1 VSVEFRILGPVGA
14 LVDGEPVALG
24 APKQRALLAALLLAA
39 GEVLSRER
47 LIDELWGEQ
56 PPRSAVQSLQVY
68 VHGLRQAIGAALVE
82 THGTGYRLAAAP
94 DQVDVRRFEQ
104 LVSAA
109 RQALPDGR
117 PGHATEDL
125 SAALRLWRGSP
136 LADLAGEPIHDR
148 EAGRLDS
155 LRLDAVELQNDA
167 ELALG
172 RHEQLLGRLELLI
185 AAEPYREHLR
195 AQHVLALYRSGRQK
209 DALEAHRAARAA
221 LVEELGVDPG
231 PELRELETRILR
243 HDPILAAPEPSAPGR
258 LELPTPPTPLVG
270 RRLEVAAVGA
280 LLQREDVRLVT
291 LTGPGGTGKT
301 RLGLAVAEEVGR
313 QVREGAVFVDLAA
326 VRDEALLAP
335 TIAHALGVAEGAS
348 PEDALVDHLR
358 DRSIL
363 LLLDNLEQLS
373 GKTALIGR
381 VLAAAA
387 RVLVLATSR
396 SPLRLAGEHEY
407 PVPPLE
413 VPHAARATFEEL
425 AGNDAVRLFAARAR
439 AVDPEFE
446 LNDENIE
453 AVRHVCER
461 LDGLPLAIE
470 LAAARTKLLPPGAL
484 SRRLDQRLDLLTAGP
499 GDRPARQQ
507 TLRATLEW
515 SQELLTE
522 AEKTLFARLAVF
534 RGGWTLDGAQAVCGE
549 AGADVLDAVAA
560 LVDDNLVRRIRRP
573 DEPRFAMLET
583 IAEYAAELLQTAGD
597 AATVA
602 RRHAE
607 YVLAQCE
614 KAAPLLLVGD
624 TATFARFDDEY
635 ENLRAALDHFADI
648 GDVDSEVRVL
658 QATWNYF
665 TVRGHL
671 RELRQL
677 LEEAVAHSAGGSA
690 ETRAAARIHCGA
702 IAFRQGDLARA
713 REVTEEALALF
724 QELGDKNEI
733 GRCIGTLGNIAV
745 GERDLDRAIDL
756 YERAAALAREAGNK
770 SRLAVILANLGSIAG
785 QQDDAEASAA
795 YAHQA
800 AELQRELGERDGL
813 AVSLHNLGRAQ
824 LSLGRLE
831 DADES
836 LGESLEIARQLGY
849 REVIAYCLSGL
860 AELALAKRE
869 SERAA
874 ELLGASESLFS
885 ELGAAVEGGEAA
897 TQQRML
903 AALHQ
908 TLGEKRADELRAVG
922 AARPVDELL
931 AA

>member
-1 VSVEFRILGPVGA
+1 VSVEFRILGPVEA
-14 LVDGEPVALG
+14 LVDGQPTALG

-39 GEVLSRER
+39 GEVVSRDR
-47 LIDELWGEQ
+47 LIDELWGEH
-56 PPRSAVQSLQVY
+56 PPRAAVQSLQVY

-82 THGTGYRLAAAP
+82 THGTGYRLAAEPGQA
-94 DQVDVRRFEQ
+94 DVWRFHR

-109 RQALPDGR
+109 RRALADGQA
-117 PGHATEDL
+117 GHATEDL

-136 LADLAGEPIHDR
+136 LADLSGEPIHDR

-172 RHEQLLGRLELLI
+172 RHEQLLGRLEQLI

-209 DALEAHRAARAA
+209 DALGAHRAARAA
-221 LVEELGVDPG
+221 LVEELGIDPG
-231 PELRELETRILR
+231 PELRELEARILR
-243 HDPILAAPEPSAPGR
+243 HDPVLAAPEPHAPAK

-270 RRLEVAAVGA
+270 RLLEVAAVGA
-280 LLQREDVRLVT
+280 LLQRKDVRLVT

-313 QVREGAVFVDLAA
+313 EVRDGAVFVDLAA

-335 TIAHALGVAEGAS
+335 TLAHALGVAEGAS
-348 PEDALVDHLR
+348 PEDALVEHLR

-387 RVLVLATSR
+387 RVRVLATSR

-407 PVPPLE
+407 PVPPLA
-413 VPHAARATFEEL
+413 VPRAGHTTFEEL
-425 AGNDAVRLFAARAR
+425 AANDAVRLFVARAR

-470 LAAARTKLLPPGAL
+470 LAAARTKLLPPGAM

-515 SQELLTE
+515 SHDLLTE
-522 AEKTLFARLAVF
+522 EQKTLFARLAVF
-534 RGGWTLDGAQAVCGE
+534 RGGWTLDSAEAVCGE
-549 AGADVLDAVAA
+549 AGLDILDTLAA
-560 LVDDNLVRRIRRP
+560 LVDDNLVRLVRRP
-573 DEPRFAMLET
+573 DEPRFAMFET
-583 IAEYAAELLQTAGD
+583 IAEYARELLQTAGD
-597 AATVA
+597 ADAVA
-602 RRHAE
+602 QRHAE
-607 YVLAQCE
+607 YVLALCE
-614 KAAPLLLVGD
+614 DTAPLLLGGD

-635 ENLRAALDHFADI
+635 ENLRAALGHFVDA
-648 GDVDSEVRVL
+648 GDVDSEVRLL

-677 LEEAVAHSAGGSA
+677 LEAAVAHSAGASSGA
-690 ETRAAARIHCGA
+690 CAGARIHCGA

-713 REVTEEALALF
+713 RVVTEEALALF
-724 QELGDKNEI
+724 RELGDENEI

-745 GERDLDRAIDL
+745 GERDLDRAIEL
-756 YERAAALAREAGNK
+756 YEQASSLASEAGNK

-785 QQDDAEASAA
+785 QRDDGQASAA
-795 YAHQA
+795 YAQQA
-800 AELQRELGERDGL
+800 AELQRELGDRDGL

-831 DADES
+831 DADDS

-860 AELALAKRE
+860 AELALATRE

-885 ELGAAVEGGEAA
+885 ELGAAVEGGEAD

-908 TLGEKRADELRAVG
+908 TLGEERTAELRALG
-922 AARPVDELL
+922 AARPVDQLL